1 MAISNAYARAAQS
14 AGRSAEKKFE
24 METAQLD
31 TKLDNE
37 DVKRKRDLYEGIVSS
52 GLKIRD
58 LARDFNQLGKTKQEM
73 QFGMDMYNQL
83 NPENQITTTKVTLGN
98 YKELGKT
105 IFDVRSDVMKNKE
118 GIEFNQGDLT
128 AIAKY
133 TKTNKKFGAF
143 TELLDEQLDD
153 IRRQQKD
160 GIL

>member
-1 MAISNAYARAAQS
+1 
-14 AGRSAEKKFE
+14 
-24 METAQLD
+24 
-31 TKLDNE
+31 
-37 DVKRKRDLYEGIVSS
+37 
-52 GLKIRD
+52 
-58 LARDFNQLGKTKQEM
+58 M

-83 NPENQITTTKVTLGN
+83 NPENEITKTKVTLGN

-133 TKTNKKFGAF
+133 TKTNKKFGSF
-143 TELLDEQLDD
+143 TELLDEKLDE
-153 IRRQQKD
+153 

>member
-14 AGRSAEKKFE
+14 AGRWAEKKFE
-24 METAQLD
+24 METVQLD

-37 DVKRKRDLYEGIVSS
+37 DVKRKKELNEGIVSS

-58 LARDFNQLGKTKQEM
+58 LANDFNQLGKTKQEM

-83 NPENQITTTKVTLGN
+83 NPENEITKTKVTLGN

-133 TKTNKKFGAF
+133 TKTNKKFGSF
-143 TELLDEQLDD
+143 TELLDEKLDE
-153 IRRQQKD
+153 
-160 GIL
+160 GILW

>member
-24 METAQLD
+24 METVQLD

-37 DVKRKRDLYEGIVSS
+37 DVKRKKELYEGIVSS

-58 LARDFNQLGKTKQEM
+58 LAKDFNQLGKTKQEM

-83 NPENQITTTKVTLGN
+83 NPENEITKTKVTLGN

-133 TKTNKKFGAF
+133 TKTNKKFGTF
-143 TELLDEQLDD
+143 TELLDENLDE
-153 IRRQQKD
+153 